1 MGPSHKN
8 ANSMGLSFT
17 GRVESVGNSP
27 SAGRNKAETVKT
39 LERCTVVL

>member
-17 GRVESVGNSP
+17 GRVESVGNGP

-39 LERCTVVL
+39 LERRTVVL